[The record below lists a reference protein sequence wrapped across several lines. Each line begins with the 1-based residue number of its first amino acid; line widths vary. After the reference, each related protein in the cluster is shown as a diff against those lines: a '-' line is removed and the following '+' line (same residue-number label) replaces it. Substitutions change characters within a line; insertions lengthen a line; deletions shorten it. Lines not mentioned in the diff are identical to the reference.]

1 MDDYIDKYNLKS
13 EGLSLEKQ
21 DSEKAI
27 EFYNELLNNELF
39 ANDYYPYRRL
49 VLMYKKTKNTTKQIE
64 IIKKFFKSG
73 IYANEY
79 QTLWFEN
86 KLRILNEHDVDDYI
100 DYFNEHSLKNKNLA
114 NTPVPIADR
123 IRKSRGK
130 VFVESEEK
138 YNKIQTQYA
147 YEEKCSQLNRER
159 KYHEYVDLLNHMID
173 DLNYNRYRYFQ
184 KLCIAYR
191 RLDDKDNELRV
202 IEKYMNGESTRTKAS
217 DEWFENRLKGIE
229 NPQKKVMHTI
239 ESQTQTDTPLL
250 EYDKSLS
257 QRENLKRKYSLIE
270 YGQKLMR
277 EERYND
283 AIIFYKYL
291 SNNSYFSND
300 YYPYRRLTIIYDR
313 LNEYNANLVNIKKL
327 LYSKIYLNHYQ
338 YIWFSEK
345 LRQLSEKTDI
355 DDFTLQK
362 WFDYYLSHGALNK
375 SKINRFLADR
385 FIKSDDKFEILSV
398 KEFIHRQE
406 YCARLETGK
415 IHERVGNLEFAIRHY
430 TDMIYDEEYNYVEV
444 YRMLLECHKKTGN
457 DAGVNECIRLYHEI
471 PPRDKNPES
480 DRYFEENLKPSS
492 PLSNSF

>member
-1 MDDYIDKYNLKS
+1 MTDYIDKYNLKS

-21 DSEKAI
+21 DPEKAI
-27 EFYNELLNNELF
+27 EFYNRLLDNELF

-49 VLMYKKTKNTTKQIE
+49 VLMYKKTRDTDKLIE
-64 IIKKFFKSG
+64 TVKGFFKSG

-79 QTLWFEN
+79 QVLWFEN
-86 KLRILNEHDVDDYI
+86 KLKIQNDPEAEEYME
-100 DYFNEHSLKNKNLA
+100 YFTSHSLKNRHLA

-123 IRKSRGK
+123 IRKSRGR
-130 VFVESEEK
+130 VFVEREDK
-138 YNKIQTQYA
+138 YDKIQTQYA

-159 KYHEYVDLLNHMID
+159 RYEEYVSLLNHMID

-191 RLDDKDNELRV
+191 KLGDAENELRV
-202 IEKYMNGESTRTKAS
+202 IEKYMNGESTRTKVS
-217 DEWFENRLKGIE
+217 DEWFEKRLKGIE
-229 NPQKKVMHTI
+229 NPSKKVIHKI
-239 ESQTQTDTPLL
+239 ESENLNENESPLL

-257 QRENLKRKYSLIE
+257 ERENLQRKYALIE
-270 YGQKLMR
+270 YGRRLLDG
-277 EERYND
+277 ERYND

-291 SNNSYFSND
+291 SNNTYFSND
-300 YYPYRRLTIIYDR
+300 YYPYRQLTVIYDS

-355 DDFTLQK
+355 DDYTLQR

-385 FIKSDDKFEILSV
+385 FIKKEDGFEILSV
-398 KEFIHRQE
+398 DEFIHRQE

-415 IHERVGNLEFAIRHY
+415 IHERVGNLEMAACHY
-430 TDMIYDEEYNYVEV
+430 TDMINDREYNYAEV
-444 YRMLLECHKKTGN
+444 YRRLLECFEKTG
-457 DAGVNECIRLYHEI
+457 DDEGVRKAVGLYRKI
-471 PPRDKNPES
+471 PPRDNSPES
-480 DRYFEENLKPSS
+480 DRYFRGKSQEVER
-492 PLSNSF
+492 